1 MVEAES
7 EKARNFYL
15 KYGFIQFSQDQ
26 NRLFIAME
34 TVEEMFNDT
43 DTQ

>member
-1 MVEAES
+1 VVEADS
-7 EKARNFYL
+7 EKGFYL

-34 TVEEMFNDT
+34 TVEEMFNDA